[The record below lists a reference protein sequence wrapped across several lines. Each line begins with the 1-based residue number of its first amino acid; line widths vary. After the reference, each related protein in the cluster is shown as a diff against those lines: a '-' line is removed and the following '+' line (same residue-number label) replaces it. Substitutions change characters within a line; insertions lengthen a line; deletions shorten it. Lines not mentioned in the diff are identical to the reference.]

1 MTRDGRDD
9 VLLAQ
14 RAEFLRPD
22 SLLAI
27 IMLSD
32 ENDCSITQGGQFW
45 LAADSGA
52 FKYRPTSSCESDPNS
67 ECCYSCAQG
76 QVAGCPDKATECAG
90 PPPGGDSA
98 NLRCWDQKRRAGI
111 DFLYPVDR
119 YVEGLSKPQVTTGYN
134 DCDAQKED
142 NPLYIDVKGEGR
154 PVRDRSMVF
163 FAGIVGVPWQDV
175 ATSAETC
182 ALDPSACPPADGS
195 LKYLTASQMAAQGR
209 WTTILGEPVN
219 VTPSHCESRDVSTR
233 HQYRN
238 PQDPF
243 MIETVFERSGTNPIT
258 GDSLPGANAING
270 NDYSTVYGAENSDL
284 QYACVFDTTS
294 NPCDSGACDCE
305 TDADISSGKP
315 LCQSKGVQDKAKAYP
330 GTRLLS
336 ALKGYGDNSVVA
348 SICPKTLNAGASD
361 FGYRPAVSA
370 LVDRLKG
377 ALSVRRCLA
386 P

>member
-1 MTRDGRDD
+1 MCETSAFDEQLR
-9 VLLAQ
+9 VVA
-14 RAEFLRPD
+14 RA
-22 SLLAI
+22 
-27 IMLSD
+27 
-32 ENDCSITQGGQFW
+32 
-45 LAADSGA
+45 
-52 FKYRPTSSCESDPNS
+52 
-67 ECCYSCAQG
+67 
-76 QVAGCPDKATECAG
+76 
-90 PPPGGDSA
+90 
-98 NLRCWDQKRRAGI
+98 
-111 DFLYPVDR
+111 
-119 YVEGLSKPQVTTGYN
+119 
-134 DCDAQKED
+134 
-142 NPLYIDVKGEGR
+142 EGR

-258 GDSLPGANAING
+258 GDTLPGANAVNG
-270 NDYSTVYGAENSDL
+270 NDYSTVYNGVNSDL